1 MAATLPMNAS
11 SRPRAVVVGLG
22 ATGYSCVQHLVARGY
37 EVRVA
42 DTRAAP
48 PRGDD
53 LCANFAA
60 VPTHFGVFDAGFLA
74 DADLLVVS
82 PGVALAEPAI
92 QSAIAQ
98 GVEVAGDIELFARAA
113 KAPVLAITGS
123 NGKSTVTA
131 LTGELLKAGGCKVL
145 VGGNIGVPALD
156 LLNETVPDFYVL
168 ELSSF
173 QLETT
178 TNLDA
183 RAAVILNLSP
193 DHLDRY
199 PGLREYTAAKA
210 RIWRGRG
217 TVILNRDDAGVQ
229 AIAQPLAAARRKL
242 VSFGLNA
249 PASADDFGIMLRDG
263 AATLTKGPHDIMPVS
278 EVPLP
283 GRHNL
288 ANVLAAAA
296 LADQARV
303 APVAIRAGV
312 RDFHGLPHRTEVIGE
327 RNGVRYIN
335 DSKGTNVGATVAALA
350 GMDTPVVLIAGGLG
364 KGQAFDALR
373 EACRQHAR
381 AVVLIGQDANRIE
394 AALAGVVPV
403 HRADSMQS
411 AVRAARD
418 AAQAGDVVL
427 LSPACASFDMFRD
440 YRDRGEAFA
449 RAVRGLPA

>member
-1 MAATLPMNAS
+1 
-11 SRPRAVVVGLG
+11 
-22 ATGYSCVQHLVARGY
+22 
-37 EVRVA
+37 
-42 DTRAAP
+42 
-48 PRGDD
+48 
-53 LCANFAA
+53 
-60 VPTHFGVFDAGFLA
+60 
-74 DADLLVVS
+74 
-82 PGVALAEPAI
+82 
-92 QSAIAQ
+92 
-98 GVEVAGDIELFARAA
+98 
-113 KAPVLAITGS
+113 
-123 NGKSTVTA
+123 VTA

-156 LLNETVPDFYVL
+156 LLNEPVPDFYVL

-183 RAAVILNLSP
+183 RAAVILNISP

-199 PGLREYTAAKA
+199 AGLREYAAAKA

-217 TVILNRDDAGVQ
+217 TVIVNRDDAGVQ
-229 AIAQPLAAARRKL
+229 ALAQPLKAAQRKL
-242 VSFGLNA
+242 ITFGLDA
-249 PASADDFGIMLRDG
+249 PASVDDFGIVLRDG
-263 AATLTKGPHDIMPVS
+263 AVILSQGPHDIMPAS

-312 RDFHGLPHRTEVIGE
+312 REFRGLPHRSELIGE
-327 RNGVRYIN
+327 HRGVRYIN

-350 GMDTPVVLIAGGLG
+350 GMDAPVVLIAGGQG
-364 KGQAFDALR
+364 KGQSFDDMR
-373 EACRQHAR
+373 EACRKRAR
-381 AVVLIGQDANRIE
+381 AVVLIGQDAGTIE

-403 HRADSMQS
+403 QRADSMES
-411 AVRAARD
+411 AVHAARD
-418 AAQAGDVVL
+418 MAQPGDIVL

-440 YRDRGEAFA
+440 YRDRGEIFA
-449 RAVRGLPA
+449 RIVRGLPS